1 MNFTKEQTNAINHF
15 KGPSLVLAVPGS
27 GKTTVIL
34 NRIINLIKVHDIN
47 PKEILSITFS
57 KAQGLDMEKRFLKT
71 FPHLKDKVTF
81 KTIHAFCYEVVKNYM
96 KNKNIKKTLIEGNE
110 NINKSILLKRYFFSI
125 YEEKIIDDVV
135 NDFFSL
141 YDFTKNKMIDFEDYI
156 RKNKFISNR
165 LLLLKLY
172 KSYESL
178 KQKYNFIDF
187 NDLLTLC
194 FYYISSDENLL
205 KSIKKRYKFI
215 SVDEG
220 QDTSMLQFEIIK
232 KIVYPENNL
241 FVVADDDQSI
251 YSFRGAE
258 PKNLLEFKNIYKDAK
273 IFILNHN
280 FRSCK
285 NIIEI
290 SNRLIEKNKNRYKK
304 NPICT
309 TKENSKIMLFKVKN
323 ANIQLRELLKIIKNI
338 PKDETVGILY
348 RNNISSIYLVN
359 YFLEHDIDFF
369 AKENSFDFY
378 SNKILLD
385 INNILNFSANQT
397 NLDVFKKIFFKLNA
411 YIKRDF
417 INSIQYKAFDK
428 DVFDALL
435 DLDDLNSFY
444 IKKFESLR
452 NNFRKLKKLKMKDK
466 IDFIEN
472 EIGYGRYLESFDEIQ
487 KLNSNLIMDI
497 LKYISNDLSSYDDF
511 VQRLK
516 AIKEKLKT
524 SYRSNSNIKIST
536 IHSAKG
542 LEYDNVFILDLVDGE
557 FPQKNIL
564 NAIDK
569 TLLEEER
576 RLFYVAMTRAKK
588 SLNLF
593 TLKTRNEKN
602 VESSIFY
609 NELKKLKW

>member
-397 NLDVFKKIFFKLNA
+397 NLDIFKKIFFKLNA